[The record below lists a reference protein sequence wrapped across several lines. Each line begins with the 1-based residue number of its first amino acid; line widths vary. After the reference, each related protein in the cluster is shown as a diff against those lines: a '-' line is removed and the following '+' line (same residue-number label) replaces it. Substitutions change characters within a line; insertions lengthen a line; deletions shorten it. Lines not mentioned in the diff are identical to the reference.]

1 MPGGRGDV
9 QKNGFTVLVIF
20 DKTIY
25 NSDFVVYQTFEPETV
40 EAVRLVDGVLF
51 WLDALLAG
59 DGLHT
64 ALL

>member
-1 MPGGRGDV
+1 MLGEG
-9 QKNGFTVLVIF
+9 
-20 DKTIY
+20 
-25 NSDFVVYQTFEPETV
+25 TF

-64 ALL
+64 ALQLAGCARTWIPTFRQESIGCSPQVP